1 MNKPPR
7 LILWANDSPL
17 NAVDGVCE
25 AVVEDIERCLNEAE
39 EDSCFVNDVVAYVRC
54 LTGVY
59 DWAGAGCDECER
71 LESWRARAIKVITEM
86 PSTKFEDEDERNAD
100 MKFVNEVFDD
110 LRGIVTRTYD

>member
-59 DWAGAGCDECER
+59 VGGR
-71 LESWRARAIKVITEM
+71 RMRRVRATRIVEGQ
-86 PSTKFEDEDERNAD
+86 SNQGDHRNA
-100 MKFVNEVFDD
+100 
-110 LRGIVTRTYD
+110 IH